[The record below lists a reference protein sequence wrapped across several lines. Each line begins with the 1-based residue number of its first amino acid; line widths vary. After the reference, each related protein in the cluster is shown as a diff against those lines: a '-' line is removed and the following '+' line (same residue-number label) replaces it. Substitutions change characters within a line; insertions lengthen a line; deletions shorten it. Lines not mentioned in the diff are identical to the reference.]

1 MRAVL
6 LLLLVSTT
14 ALADDAGI
22 LRCRAITDSAARLT
36 CYDAL
41 VVPVPGAK
49 AATGAPAAAAPQA
62 MPAAATPGSPQPAA
76 AQTPAQFGLEY
87 KTAPA
92 QLDAVESSIPGPV
105 EGWAPGSRITL
116 ANGQVWQVTDDSRA
130 VLYLKD
136 PKVRVRRGAL
146 GAFYLEIDGTNRSPK
161 VQRVK

>member
-22 LRCRAITDSAARLT
+22 LRCRAITEATARLA

-41 VVPVPGAK
+41 VVPAPGAR
-49 AATGAPAAAAPQA
+49 AAPGAPAAAAPQA
-62 MPAAATPGSPQPAA
+62 RPATAAPGSPQPSAG
-76 AQTPAQFGLEY
+76 QTPDQFGLED

-92 QLDAVESSIPGPV
+92 RLDAIESSISGPFD
-105 EGWAPGSRITL
+105 GWDPNSRIRL

-161 VQRVK
+161 VKRVQ